1 MNVSTGQLERELAVH
16 SGPVL
21 GLEWSSSNPAAGLLS
36 WAHCPLTGCGPGFG
50 RNELIHTNILTGTQ
64 QALRP
69 EQGKEVGEHRI
80 IAVKVS
86 QQKKYFVVAFASGPF
101 ELWDLERLQLLRTM
115 PRKFP
120 TITSVEWGG
129 GPGGRS
135 NRRAGGDEEAG
146 QQARRELIVLTDT
159 HGQLYHFT
167 VEGRGIRD
175 GTKIPA
181 ETGLGTVHC
190 IAWKADLIVRGD
202 SEGNVNVWNMKTR
215 QSKNIHTGRGAVKRL
230 AFSPGIFHYTQDV
243 SLNPV
248 FPPTNRQNKFGI
260 TGCPERKGGV
270 RPVQSQIKFRFNFAI
285 FSLGKG
291 GFPLSYIPNSVWKVV
306 ISKDQSLICLFPTG
320 KNNLK
325 LLVLLE
331 TAVQIWEARE
341 AELMT
346 EVRVV

>member
-1 MNVSTGQLERELAVH
+1 MRGFVG
-16 SGPVL
+16 GF
-21 GLEWSSSNPAAGLLS
+21 LLFS
-36 WAHCPLTGCGPGFG
+36 L
-50 RNELIHTNILTGTQ
+50 Q
-64 QALRP
+64 
-69 EQGKEVGEHRI
+69 
-80 IAVKVS
+80 VS

-120 TITSVEWGG
+120 TITAVEWGG
-129 GPGGRS
+129 G

-146 QQARRELIVLTDT
+146 LHQARRELIVLTDT

-230 AFSPGIFHYTQDV
+230 AFSPGIFGTRRAL
-243 SLNPV
+243 SLILCSP
-248 FPPTNRQNKFGI
+248 PPTVK
-260 TGCPERKGGV
+260 
-270 RPVQSQIKFRFNFAI
+270 
-285 FSLGKG
+285 
-291 GFPLSYIPNSVWKVV
+291 
-306 ISKDQSLICLFPTG
+306 ISID
-320 KNNLK
+320 
-325 LLVLLE
+325 
-331 TAVQIWEARE
+331 
-341 AELMT
+341 
-346 EVRVV
+346 